1 MKRAFNRYFFMGLKG
16 VELHYARYASGT
28 GYKRHVDQH
37 HNTTFRK
44 ITIVIY
50 LNPDWTED
58 DGGEL
63 LIYDP
68 LNPQRVLTRVLPI
81 AGRTVIFRS
90 ELFEHEVLPSRKAR
104 WSVTGWF
111 RDDERLMDFVA

>member
-50 LNPDWTED
+50 LT
-58 DGGEL
+58 
-63 LIYDP
+63 LIG
-68 LNPQRVLTRVLPI
+68 QRM
-81 AGRTVIFRS
+81 TVESCLSMIHSIRREF
-90 ELFEHEVLPSRKAR
+90 
-104 WSVTGWF
+104 
-111 RDDERLMDFVA
+111 